1 MLKPLSSMIGILDD
15 RTAQLGRESLQQ
27 TSVLISI
34 QMIVACAKQ
43 KLDEA
48 IKSGDINAVK
58 LHVDDL
64 IAKIEFQ
71 LRESGAFSTA
81 FSTETQ
87 MPADASKPE

>member
-1 MLKPLSSMIGILDD
+1 MLKPLGAMIGDLDG
-15 RTAQLGRESLQQ
+15 RNAKLSRESLQQ
-27 TSVLISI
+27 TTALTGI
-34 QMIVACAKQ
+34 QVIVAGSKQ

-71 LRESGAFSTA
+71 LRQSGAFLSVS
-81 FSTETQ
+81 STEQ
-87 MPADASKPE
+87 MPVDASKTE